1 MTLAWKRSCQ
11 GCTQC
16 CKLLTC
22 VLVSPTPQVSADHID
37 DAVDEDEEADM
48 KCRKGNNGVS
58 ITGGSLCTLFTNI
71 HSVHNFVHYLYTIE
85 AVHYWI
91 YCWTRGEKTRNI
103 GSK

>member
-11 GCTQC
+11 GCTQYC
-16 CKLLTC
+16 ELLTC

-58 ITGGSLCTLFTNI
+58 IIKFHILRVNFEESLHPFWNTFQCPR
-71 HSVHNFVHYLYTIE
+71 TISP
-85 AVHYWI
+85 A
-91 YCWTRGEKTRNI
+91 
-103 GSK
+103 

>member
-16 CKLLTC
+16 CELLTC

-37 DAVDEDEEADM
+37 DAVEEDEEADM

-58 ITGGSLCTLFTNI
+58 IIKFHILRVNFEESFIHFGTLC
-71 HSVHNFVHYLYTIE
+71 SVPVQYHLHEYE
-85 AVHYWI
+85 AF
-91 YCWTRGEKTRNI
+91 
-103 GSK
+103 